1 MKLCTSI
8 AGSASRIRGFD
19 TLRKWGKD
27 LVRQAVGPAKGSSS
41 SSPPARLSG
50 LRDALQRGVSQLS
63 QTFRTASNEYMRHLM
78 LGRMC
83 VCVCVSVCVRARARV
98 CFIRMHVCMHAC
110 MYVCAYAY
118 EYECVIRMYVCMYIG
133 TPGGVDS
140 LLSPSP
146 RSSLFSTQRMFGTRR
161 RALGVPG
168 ETVCMCVCVC
178 VCVCEY

>member
-8 AGSASRIRGFD
+8 AGSASHIRGFD

-83 VCVCVSVCVRARARV
+83 VCVCVCVCACARACMFHTYV
-98 CFIRMHVCMHAC
+98 CMYACMHAC
-110 MYVCAYAY
+110 MYMRMHISMNVSYA
-118 EYECVIRMYVCMYIG
+118 CMYVCI
-133 TPGGVDS
+133 
-140 LLSPSP
+140 
-146 RSSLFSTQRMFGTRR
+146 
-161 RALGVPG
+161 
-168 ETVCMCVCVC
+168 
-178 VCVCEY
+178 